1 MWPCHSPLVLLCQL
15 ALYLSLLSV
24 WGCVFTLASLL
35 LDQHTWKQSGDN
47 SPVCKPVITHL
58 LLTAEDSFQLMPDC
72 CISSGSVAQACFGTA
87 WFSLRADASCLLSFC
102 SAKFV
107 EKKEPEKK
115 TSYLE
120 VIYLLPLFTP
130 HERKTKHFSVSAL
143 LTVLT
148 CIFTINLLQF
158 YSGDLHLSTDLVCFL
173 TGTETLD
180 FCFHTLDYTKQLNW
194 GLCWVY

>member
-58 LLTAEDSFQLMPDC
+58 LLTAEGSFQLMPDC
-72 CISSGSVAQACFGTA
+72 CISSGSVAQACFGPT
-87 WFSLRADASCLLSFC
+87 WFSLRVDASCLLSFC

-115 TSYLE
+115 KQ
-120 VIYLLPLFTP
+120 VIW
-130 HERKTKHFSVSAL
+130 K
-143 LTVLT
+143 
-148 CIFTINLLQF
+148 
-158 YSGDLHLSTDLVCFL
+158 LSTCSLCLHHMKERQSISQFL
-173 TGTETLD
+173 LYWL
-180 FCFHTLDYTKQLNW
+180 FWLAYLQ
-194 GLCWVY
+194 

>member
-15 ALYLSLLSV
+15 ALYLSLLSLC
-24 WGCVFTLASLL
+24 GCVFPLASLL

-72 CISSGSVAQACFGTA
+72 CISSGSVAQAPHAQPALDPPDYPCVQMLPACFHSVVQNL
-87 WFSLRADASCLLSFC
+87 WRKRNL
-102 SAKFV
+102 K
-107 EKKEPEKK
+107 KK
-115 TSYLE
+115 TNLE

-130 HERKTKHFSVSAL
+130 HERKTKQFSVSAL

-148 CIFTINLLQF
+148 CIFTISLLQF

-180 FCFHTLDYTKQLNW
+180 FCFHTLDYTKQLN
-194 GLCWVY
+194 

>member
-24 WGCVFTLASLL
+24 CGCVFTLASLL

-115 TSYLE
+115 NKLSGSYLPAPF
-120 VIYLLPLFTP
+120 VYTTWKKDKAFLSFCFIDC
-130 HERKTKHFSVSAL
+130 S
-143 LTVLT
+143 
-148 CIFTINLLQF
+148 
-158 YSGDLHLSTDLVCFL
+158 DLHIYNKPITILLWRPAFEYRSGLFFDRYRNFRFL
-173 TGTETLD
+173 FPHSWLHKTA
-180 FCFHTLDYTKQLNW
+180 
-194 GLCWVY
+194 

>member
-1 MWPCHSPLVLLCQL
+1 MALSPVLLCQL

-24 WGCVFTLASLL
+24 CGCVLTLASLP

-72 CISSGSVAQACFGTA
+72 CISSGSVAQARFGPT
-87 WFSLRADASCLLSFC
+87 WFSLRADASCLLSLC
-102 SAKFV
+102 SAKPV
-107 EKKEPEKK
+107 EKK
-115 TSYLE
+115 
-120 VIYLLPLFTP
+120 
-130 HERKTKHFSVSAL
+130 FSVSAL

-148 CIFTINLLQF
+148 CIFTISLLQF